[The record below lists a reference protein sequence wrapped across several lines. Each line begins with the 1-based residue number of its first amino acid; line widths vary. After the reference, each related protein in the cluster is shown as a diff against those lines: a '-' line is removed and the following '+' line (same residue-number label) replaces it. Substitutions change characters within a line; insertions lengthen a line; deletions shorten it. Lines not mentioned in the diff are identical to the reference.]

1 MSVVATLGV
10 RLIRFRK
17 ARIMLI
23 TPWFRTFQQTL
34 ARKLSRGLATH
45 RRSHRRVNTVARAEH
60 LEDRSLLTTYMVT
73 NILDSGA
80 GSLRQ
85 AIIDANTTVSVP
97 DQIHF
102 NIAIPGPYKIQPQT
116 PLPTITD
123 EVDIDGYTQI
133 FTSVNS
139 ATTGTNAQLL
149 IELSGD
155 FPGTTATNGLTIKS
169 GNSTVRG
176 LVVNRF
182 TGNGIELLAGTT
194 GSTIQGNFIGTD
206 RSGIT
211 ALPNR
216 VGLSLRE
223 ASNGNTIGGS
233 LPRDRNLISAN
244 SQKGIELGTSNNTV
258 RGNLIGTNASG
269 TSGLGSQ
276 IVGIQVTGFPSTPGT
291 IPSPGQN
298 NLIGGLTKDDSNTIA
313 FNRTGVVVDKGVT
326 TIIGLN
332 KNNQILGNSIFSN
345 GLGTGLGIDLEPAN
359 TPGVTSNDV
368 NDADLGPNNL
378 QNFPV
383 ITSVMGSGTLY
394 IATYSVPSSV
404 ANSAYPMRVEFF
416 RADANM
422 QEGKEFLGADVYAAP
437 GVKTFTFPAGTAFL
451 FGDRVVATAT
461 DGLDPVG
468 LVAVSGSTSEFSAS
482 VLADPCT
489 LIVTTTADAGPGS
502 FREAI
507 NCANAHPGL
516 DTISFNIGTG
526 LQTIN
531 VLSPLP
537 VVTDKAI
544 IDGTTQPGFDPM
556 TCVPI
561 IELNGANA
569 GLLANGLVISA
580 GNSVVRGLV
589 INRFQLNGIRLLTN
603 GTNVVAGN
611 YLGTDITGTMD
622 LGNTLNGVFVDDS
635 SRNVIGGLNACDRN
649 VISGN
654 DLNGVSIRGSKSTLN
669 RVVGNYVGTTVD
681 GLLPLGNRMDG
692 VQTSLSAAS
701 NTIGGNTASSRNI
714 ISANGSDGVEL
725 GTLSNTVQKNYIG
738 TDLNGN
744 KGAPGLGNTLDG
756 VRIKLARN
764 SILNNVV
771 SGNLAH
777 GVEIEAT
784 SLTPGNVVRGNL
796 IGTNAAGQA
805 IVVAPNNGTNGNG
818 LNGVEINGSPNNRI
832 GGPGLGAKNIISGN
846 KVHGVHLIGAAAKN
860 NVVQGNYIGTDVTG
874 TVDMGNTIDGVG
886 IDSAPTNTIGG
897 PVSGA
902 GNLISGNG
910 GNGVEIF
917 NTTTAA
923 TSIFVQGNLIGT
935 DVSGM
940 SALPNFRGVY
950 IFNANSNR
958 VGGGGLNDGNLISG
972 NLLDGVFLRG
982 TSSMNVLEGNSIGV
996 DMNGGALGNGS
1007 NGVTVQ
1013 GSNNRIGGLSAVV
1026 GFFTSPNAP
1035 DNAANVIAFNGGNG
1049 VSIATGI
1056 GNAIRRNSIFDN
1068 FSLGINHFTGGNALL
1083 AAPVITPSSS
1093 GMTAAFTTTAA
1104 GRVEFFVVDNLASGA
1119 GAVFVTDRASTG
1131 TGTVAFT
1138 GLVPNLSI
1146 LVATFTDANGNTSRF
1161 SAPFMVTW

>member
-1 MSVVATLGV
+1 
-10 RLIRFRK
+10 
-17 ARIMLI
+17 
-23 TPWFRTFQQTL
+23 
-34 ARKLSRGLATH
+34 
-45 RRSHRRVNTVARAEH
+45 
-60 LEDRSLLTTYMVT
+60 
-73 NILDSGA
+73 
-80 GSLRQ
+80 
-85 AIIDANTTVSVP
+85 
-97 DQIHF
+97 
-102 NIAIPGPYKIQPQT
+102 
-116 PLPTITD
+116 
-123 EVDIDGYTQI
+123 
-133 FTSVNS
+133 
-139 ATTGTNAQLL
+139 
-149 IELSGD
+149 
-155 FPGTTATNGLTIKS
+155 
-169 GNSTVRG
+169 
-176 LVVNRF
+176 
-182 TGNGIELLAGTT
+182 
-194 GSTIQGNFIGTD
+194 
-206 RSGIT
+206 
-211 ALPNR
+211 
-216 VGLSLRE
+216 
-223 ASNGNTIGGS
+223 
-233 LPRDRNLISAN
+233 
-244 SQKGIELGTSNNTV
+244 
-258 RGNLIGTNASG
+258 
-269 TSGLGSQ
+269 
-276 IVGIQVTGFPSTPGT
+276 
-291 IPSPGQN
+291 
-298 NLIGGLTKDDSNTIA
+298 
-313 FNRTGVVVDKGVT
+313 
-326 TIIGLN
+326 
-332 KNNQILGNSIFSN
+332 
-345 GLGTGLGIDLEPAN
+345 
-359 TPGVTSNDV
+359 
-368 NDADLGPNNL
+368 
-378 QNFPV
+378 
-383 ITSVMGSGTLY
+383 
-394 IATYSVPSSV
+394 
-404 ANSAYPMRVEFF
+404 
-416 RADANM
+416 
-422 QEGKEFLGADVYAAP
+422 
-437 GVKTFTFPAGTAFL
+437 
-451 FGDRVVATAT
+451 
-461 DGLDPVG
+461 
-468 LVAVSGSTSEFSAS
+468 
-482 VLADPCT
+482 
-489 LIVTTTADAGPGS
+489 
-502 FREAI
+502 
-507 NCANAHPGL
+507 
-516 DTISFNIGTG
+516 
-526 LQTIN
+526 
-531 VLSPLP
+531 
-537 VVTDKAI
+537 
-544 IDGTTQPGFDPM
+544 
-556 TCVPI
+556 
-561 IELNGANA
+561 
-569 GLLANGLVISA
+569 
-580 GNSVVRGLV
+580 
-589 INRFQLNGIRLLTN
+589 
-603 GTNVVAGN
+603 
-611 YLGTDITGTMD
+611 MD
-622 LGNTLNGVFVDDS
+622 LGNTLNGVFVDNS
-635 SRNVIGGLNACDRN
+635 PRNVIGGLNACDRN

-654 DLNGVSIRGSKSTLN
+654 DANGVSIRGTSATLN

-784 SLTPGNVVRGNL
+784 SLTPGNVVRGNF

-1049 VSIATGI
+1049 VSIVTGI

-1093 GMTAAFTTTAA
+1093 GMTAAFTTTGP
-1104 GRVEFFVVDNLASGA
+1104 GRVEFFVADGQATE
-1119 GAVFVTDRASTG
+1119 GAVFVTDRASSG

-1138 GLVPNLSI
+1138 GLVPNLSV
-1146 LVATFTDANGNTSRF
+1146 LVATFTDFNGNTSKF